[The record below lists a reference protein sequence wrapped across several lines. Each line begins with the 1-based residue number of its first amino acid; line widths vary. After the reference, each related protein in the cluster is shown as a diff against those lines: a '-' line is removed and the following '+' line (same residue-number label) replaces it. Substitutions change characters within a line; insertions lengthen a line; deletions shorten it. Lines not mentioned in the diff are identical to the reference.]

1 MLDER
6 QKQRRTPIRYCKMCN
21 RETENGCPDCRA
33 YLCNP
38 YVRDCYEVHILEVHE
53 RSQVG

>member
-1 MLDER
+1 M
-6 QKQRRTPIRYCKMCN
+6 RYCKICD
-21 RETENGCPDCRA
+21 RETENGCPDCPA

-53 RSQVG
+53 RSQAG